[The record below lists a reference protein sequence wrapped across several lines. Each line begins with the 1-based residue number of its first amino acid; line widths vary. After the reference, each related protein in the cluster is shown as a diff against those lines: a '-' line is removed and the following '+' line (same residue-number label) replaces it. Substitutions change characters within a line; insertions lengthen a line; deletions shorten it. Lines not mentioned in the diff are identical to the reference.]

1 MIAQGTLV
9 IQRPAGRVRQLI
21 VLCHGYGADEHD
33 LTPMGERLAA
43 EYPSALVVSLRAPQR
58 SALGFGYQWYPL
70 AETDESGESRDGR
83 HARHAAERAA
93 ALAAVTAAVRHWQ
106 TDARVDAEATVLIGF
121 SQGATVAFEAT
132 ALATGAGQP
141 SLAGRIVGL
150 AGRYTR
156 LPDVAPPATTVFL
169 LHGKSD
175 PDVPYAST
183 VAAAERL
190 VALGGDVVADVLPFV
205 GHEIPEEML
214 ELVIRRLRTHV
225 PSRLWKEALADVP
238 PPGGGKQ

>member
-1 MIAQGTLV
+1 MDLIALESL
-9 IQRPAGRVRQLI
+9 IMHRPAAVARQLV

-33 LTPMGERLAA
+33 LGPVGERLAA
-43 EYPSALVVSLRAPQR
+43 EYPDAFVVSLRAPQP

-70 AETDESGESRDGR
+70 EDG
-83 HARHAAERAA
+83 AALTAVDREEQRAA
-93 ALAAVTAAVRHWQ
+93 ALSGVTAAVRHWQ
-106 TDARVDAEATVLIGF
+106 NHAGVGPEATVLIGF
-121 SQGATVAFEAT
+121 SQGASVVFEA
-132 ALATGAGQP
+132 ATSATQP
-141 SLAGRIVGL
+141 ALAGRVVGL

-156 LPDVAPPATTVFL
+156 LPTAAPPATTVFL
-169 LHGKSD
+169 VHGKTD
-175 PDVPYAST
+175 AAVPYAST

-225 PSRLWKEALADVP
+225 PSRMWKEALADVP

>member
-1 MIAQGTLV
+1 MQITESLV
-9 IQRPAGRVRQLI
+9 IHRPSAPVRQLV

-33 LTPMGERLAA
+33 LAPVGERLAA
-43 EYPSALVVSLRAPQR
+43 EYPSALIVSLRAPQR

-70 AETDESGESRDGR
+70 ERDASATAERREVD
-83 HARHAAERAA
+83 RAA
-93 ALAAVTAAVRHWQ
+93 ALAGLAAAVRDWQ
-106 TDARVDAEATVLIGF
+106 AQAGVDAEATVLIGF
-121 SQGATVAFEAT
+121 SQGASVVFDSAIAAT
-132 ALATGAGQP
+132 APA
-141 SLAGRIVGL
+141 LAGRVVGL
-150 AGRYTR
+150 AGRYAQ
-156 LPDVAPPATTVFL
+156 LPQAAPLATTFFL
-169 LHGKSD
+169 LHGKED
-175 PDVPYAST
+175 ADVPYAHT

-214 ELVIRRLRTHV
+214 EVVIRRLRTHV

>member
-1 MIAQGTLV
+1 MQRSESFV
-9 IQRPAGRVRQLI
+9 MHRPAGRARQLV

-33 LTPMGERLAA
+33 LAPVGERLAA
-43 EYPSALVVSLRAPQR
+43 EYPDALVVSLRAPQR

-70 AETDESGESRDGR
+70 ESDASATADERDAQR
-83 HARHAAERAA
+83 TA
-93 ALAAVTAAVRHWQ
+93 ALNGLATAVRQWQ
-106 TDARVDAEATVLIGF
+106 ADARVEVEATVLIGF
-121 SQGATVAFEAT
+121 SQGASLVFEA
-132 ALATGAGQP
+132 ATQP
-141 SLAGRIVGL
+141 AVQPALAGRVVGL

-156 LPDVAPPATTVFL
+156 LPHAAPAATTVFL
-169 LHGKSD
+169 LHGKTD
-175 PDVPYAST
+175 ADVPYGST